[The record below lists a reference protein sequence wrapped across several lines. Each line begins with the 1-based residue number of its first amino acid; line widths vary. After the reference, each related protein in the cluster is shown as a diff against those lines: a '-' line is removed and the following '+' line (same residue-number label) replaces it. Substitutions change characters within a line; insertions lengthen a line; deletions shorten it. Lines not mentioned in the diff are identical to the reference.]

1 MPRKARLS
9 RRCSALRR
17 PGGAIAGS
25 WAGLCPAARSARAS
39 RCTDNDGMPHPPP
52 SPARLRHLIE
62 ALGAGLLARE
72 AAVRLA
78 LLAALAGEHL
88 LMIGPPGTAKSALA
102 RRLHRAWAD
111 APYFERLLTRFST
124 PEELFGPLSLQALE
138 ADRYERL
145 TAGYLPQAGIAF
157 LDEVFKAN
165 SAILNALLT
174 LLNER
179 VFDNGVQRIPVP
191 LVAVV
196 AASNEVPGD
205 EALQAFFDRFLLRV
219 PVQPL
224 GDEQFAALL
233 TLPVA
238 GQADDGPLPGA
249 LAAAD
254 RLALAAAAARCTLSD
269 DLLAACQQLR
279 QFLAAQRWP
288 ASDRR
293 WRQFVG
299 LLRVQAASDGR
310 TAPDRLDLWLVP
322 YVFSPTPEEVPAL
335 QDWFTDTALQVP
347 PPQAPWLERAVQ
359 AFEQQLALEERA
371 EAEDPSLGGSGAGT
385 QGFPGEGAGKLALA
399 RAIGLAD
406 PDAGDTSPG
415 GSPQAAAMPRLVSER
430 LRAQLRR
437 HYSPVHVAARLAQIE
452 EIAAPL
458 QVQQTAI
465 EASLASLRAA
475 LQSRLWMPPALA
487 DGLLQRQEATLALL
501 GSLLARLA
509 TTRAGFAALP
519 CDPSL
524 PETAPAPVQWPAGQ
538 AAAA

>member
-1 MPRKARLS
+1 MQ
-9 RRCSALRR
+9 
-17 PGGAIAGS
+17 
-25 WAGLCPAARSARAS
+25 
-39 RCTDNDGMPHPPP
+39 HPPP
-52 SPARLRHLIE
+52 SPARLRKLIE
-62 ALGAGLLARE
+62 ALGAGLLARDV
-72 AAVRLA
+72 AVRLA

-179 VFDNGVQRIPVP
+179 MFDNGVQRVPVP

-224 GDEQFAALL
+224 GDEQFTALL
-233 TLPVA
+233 MLPVA
-238 GQADDGPLPGA
+238 AQADDGPLPGA
-249 LAAAD
+249 LAAVD

-269 DLLAACQQLR
+269 DLLAACQLLR
-279 QFLAAQRWP
+279 QFLAARRWP

-299 LLRVQAASDGR
+299 LLRMQAASDGR
-310 TAPDRLDLWLVP
+310 PAPDRLDLWLVP

-335 QDWFTDTALQVP
+335 QDWFTDTALQLP
-347 PPQAPWLERAVQ
+347 PPQAPWLEHAVQ
-359 AFEQQLALEERA
+359 AFEQQLALEVRA
-371 EAEDPSLGGSGAGT
+371 DAEDPSLGSAGAGT
-385 QGFPGEGAGKLALA
+385 EGLPGDGAGKLALA
-399 RAIGLAD
+399 RAIGVAD
-406 PDAGDTSPG
+406 PNAGDTGCASG
-415 GSPQAAAMPRLVSER
+415 AQAAAAMPRLFSER
-430 LRAQLRR
+430 LQAQLRR
-437 HYSPVHVAARLAQIE
+437 HYSPVHIAARLAQID

-458 QVQQTAI
+458 QAQRA
-465 EASLASLRAA
+465 AFAGSLASLQAA
-475 LQSRLWMPPALA
+475 LQGRLWMPPAQSA
-487 DGLLQRQEATLALL
+487 SLLQRQEAALEL
-501 GSLLARLA
+501 VGSLLARLA
-509 TTRAGFAALP
+509 ATRAGFAALP
-519 CDPSL
+519 CDPGL
-524 PETAPAPVQWPAGQ
+524 PETEPTPLRWSAGPT
-538 AAAA
+538 AAA